1 MPYYNILNNT
11 NYSVVLRCDNS
22 AIKLDT
28 AYWQVSSSLMNNNND
43 FSSFLSMA
51 SRHGSNELFAT
62 YQNVVINGSNL
73 YDINYKRIIPISSA
87 SSFKIKNT
95 VLNYNKKLVKVKC
108 YDMDGKLLFNK
119 IVNDQESVQYSI
131 SEFQF
136 NKIIIVK
143 FEYDDESILTNK
155 YLLNNS
161 NTLTIKQ

>member
-1 MPYYNILNNT
+1 
-11 NYSVVLRCDNS
+11 
-22 AIKLDT
+22 
-28 AYWQVSSSLMNNNND
+28 
-43 FSSFLSMA
+43 MA

-95 VLNYNKKLVKVKC
+95 FLNPNKKLVKVKC

-136 NKIIIVK
+136 NKIIIIK

-161 NTLTIKQ
+161 NTLIIKQ